1 MSLFSLSQS
10 YNATKSVH
18 SSPATCLLILEAVV
32 NGYTVILFNPF
43 YLVGVRILSVASASH
58 LFHRIKRQSQAG
70 EQQQADSERRHH
82 ACDRDGRLPCVLR
95 DSSRL

>member
-10 YNATKSVH
+10 YATKSVH

-32 NGYTVILFNPF
+32 NGYTVILSNPF

-70 EQQQADSERRHH
+70 EQQADSERRHH